1 MMSVDFYIGFF
12 NSVLLIVKKIVHGW
26 FGSGMWSV

>member
-12 NSVLLIVKKIVHGW
+12 NSFLLIVNKIVHGW